1 MSFRP
6 GVGMTQREYRL
17 VVELFVESH
26 YGAETPGTVSI
37 RDPRLAVGHPHTVAV
52 PQLPT
57 IASYQHTSGHQ
68 HDILDQELS

>member
-1 MSFRP
+1 MR
-6 GVGMTQREYRL
+6 REYRRA
-17 VVELFVESH
+17 VELFVESD

-57 IASYQHTSGHQ
+57 VASYQHTSGQQ
-68 HDILDQELS
+68 HDILDQKLS

>member
-1 MSFRP
+1 
-6 GVGMTQREYRL
+6 MTQREYRL

-52 PQLPT
+52 PLRQRR
-57 IASYQHTSGHQ
+57 YQTVPPAAIQ
-68 HDILDQELS
+68 ARPPL